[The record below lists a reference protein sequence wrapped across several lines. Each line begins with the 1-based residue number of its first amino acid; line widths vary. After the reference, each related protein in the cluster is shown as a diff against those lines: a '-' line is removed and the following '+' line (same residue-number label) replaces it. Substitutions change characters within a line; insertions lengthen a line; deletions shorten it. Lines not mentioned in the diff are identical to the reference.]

1 MNVLWIIM
9 IVAGIVTG
17 IATGRT
23 ELLTDSMLKGAG
35 EAVTLSISLIG
46 SYMFFMGLMEV
57 AGECG
62 LVGALSRGFKP
73 VLSRLFPSS
82 PAAVAPITL
91 NLAANFLGL
100 GNAATPFGLEAM
112 KELNGANRDKPKAS
126 DDMCMF
132 IALNASAIELLP
144 TQVIAIRN
152 AAGAQDS
159 SGLILPTFIS
169 SVIGFAVAALLCK
182 AFAGRKKS

>member
-1 MNVLWIIM
+1 
-9 IVAGIVTG
+9 
-17 IATGRT
+17 
-23 ELLTDSMLKGAG
+23 
-35 EAVTLSISLIG
+35 
-46 SYMFFMGLMEV
+46 
-57 AGECG
+57 
-62 LVGALSRGFKP
+62 
-73 VLSRLFPSS
+73 
-82 PAAVAPITL
+82 
-91 NLAANFLGL
+91 
-100 GNAATPFGLEAM
+100 M
-112 KELNGANRDKPKAS
+112 KELNDANRDKPKAS